1 MMMVN
6 VGGDERGGRPAL
18 GPGAR
23 APRWGP
29 ARPGATRRGS
39 GGTDMFNAL
48 HSRLCVA
55 RSSSSKHIA
64 N

>member
-18 GPGAR
+18 GPRAGAR
-23 APRWGP
+23 RSTEQP
-29 ARPGATRRGS
+29 AGAR

>member
-6 VGGDERGGRPAL
+6 VGGDERPAL
-18 GPGAR
+18 GPRAGAR
-23 APRWGP
+23 RGP
-29 ARPGATRRGS
+29 EQPAGAR
-39 GGTDMFNAL
+39 GTDMFNAL